1 MTLHLTLTELED
13 GLTQLGASPHNDGV
27 IEMIVSRPTHNER
40 LTLERAELQSGQGL
54 VGDNWLVRGSSRTDD
69 GSANP
74 EAEITLMNSRTI
86 QIIAGERERWSL
98 AGDQIFV
105 DFDLSVDNLPPGQRI
120 AIGTAILEVSAT
132 PHTGCAKFTER
143 FGNGAIRFV
152 NSPEGRQARRRGVNT
167 RIIQGGI
174 IQTGDKITKLP
185 MPVEVLAAAE

>member
-1 MTLHLTLTELED
+1 MTLHFTLTELED
-13 GLTQLGASPHNDGV
+13 GLTQLGASPDNDGV
-27 IEMIVSRPTHNER
+27 VEMIVSRPAVSER

-54 VGDNWLVRGSSRTDD
+54 VGDNWRVRGSSRTED

-74 EAEITLMNSRTI
+74 EAEITLMNSRAV
-86 QIIAGERERWSL
+86 QVIAGERERWSL

-105 DFDLSVDNLPPGQRI
+105 DFDLSIDNLPAGQRI

-143 FGNGAIRFV
+143 FGSGAIRFV

-185 MPVEVLAAAE
+185 MPVEVLSAAE

>member
-13 GLTQLGASPHNDGV
+13 GLTQLGASPDNDGV

-105 DFDLSVDNLPPGQRI
+105 DFDLSIDNLPPGQRI
-120 AIGTAILEVSAT
+120 VIGTAILEISAT

-174 IQTGDKITKLP
+174 IQMGDKIIKLP